1 MMEDWTC
8 YYIVRPDE
16 GRYDDALVTQFNINN
31 SIMCNFIIFR
41 NTIMGL
47 SLKKRHRNSFQFSS
61 QNKNPTTRAQ
71 IQKNTPRK
79 GMHVFNLFVVLRYAL
94 IICVFETCSEPIAEL
109 QTSSPYFVEENS
121 FTLYIPFICTYD
133 VRTNRTQWLSTATG
147 YNLNYQKLEIVDVGE
162 FVDLSGTQ
170 SSKTFAIVL
179 QRQTDASLDRECHAC
194 NDFIV
199 NVKCADSDAP
209 DGGNTATVNIQ
220 VSGVFEAPV
229 LQPSRF
235 PTISTSELSVVAGAT
250 IGSK

>member
-1 MMEDWTC
+1 
-8 YYIVRPDE
+8 
-16 GRYDDALVTQFNINN
+16 
-31 SIMCNFIIFR
+31 
-41 NTIMGL
+41 
-47 SLKKRHRNSFQFSS
+47 
-61 QNKNPTTRAQ
+61 
-71 IQKNTPRK
+71 
-79 GMHVFNLFVVLRYAL
+79 MHVFNLFVVLRYAL

-179 QRQTDASLDRECHAC
+179 QHQTDASLDRECHAC

-250 IGSK
+250 IGTLKLFPGADGIVPSYDGLYFQCRSGYADDNWGYGYTSACGGGIRAFRLCKFPF